1 MVVLSQKRDDFWLFR
16 CYALG
21 GAGSYNGWYAA
32 LPVEVQA
39 EIDNVLDIL
48 AATRKWPN
56 GPDEI
61 TEEMRGACTGLV
73 EIRIEMPGPDD
84 TILHYRLLG
93 FFGPGKREFTLLCG
107 FRETNV
113 SDYGPACRSA
123 LTRKDGVLKD
133 GRRAPPC
140 E

>member
-1 MVVLSQKRDDFWLFR
+1 MIISQKRDDFWLFR

-21 GAGSYNGWYAA
+21 GPGSYNGWYAT
-32 LPVEVQA
+32 LPVEAQT

-48 AATRKWPN
+48 AATRDWPS

-61 TEEMRGACTGLV
+61 TEEMRGACAGLI
-73 EIRIEMPGPDD
+73 EIRVEMPGPNE

-93 FFGPGKREFTLLCG
+93 FFGPGKMEFTLLFG

-113 SDYGPACRSA
+113 ADYGPACRSA
-123 LTRKDGVLKD
+123 LMRKEGVQRD